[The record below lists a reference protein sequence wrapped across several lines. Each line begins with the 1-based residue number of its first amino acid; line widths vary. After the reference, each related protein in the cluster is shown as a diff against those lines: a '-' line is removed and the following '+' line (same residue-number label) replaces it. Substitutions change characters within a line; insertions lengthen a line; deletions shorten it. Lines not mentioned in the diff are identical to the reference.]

1 MFHPDTQFLI
11 DHWTSLA
18 ARSDSRG
25 GVPYRA
31 TLLPDALGLRL
42 PRTFIAERSINALH
56 LRLVGGWIES
66 LHAST
71 LKAEPLSS
79 LWRAESRPMIE
90 AAVQRAMDEAAPVVI
105 NATVGAAG
113 CSLEVTLAP
122 LRNASGRIDRILGLY
137 APLSSLTLTRDESRQ
152 LTGRFARTARSVS
165 RPPLSLAAIDGRR
178 VA

>member
-18 ARSDSRG
+18 ARRGTRG
-25 GVPYRA
+25 GVPDRA
-31 TLLPDALGLRL
+31 DLKPDALGLRL
-42 PRTFIAERSINALH
+42 PRSFMAERKGAEVR

-66 LHAST
+66 LHGAPLASET
-71 LKAEPLSS
+71 LAS
-79 LWRAESRPMIE
+79 LWRAESRAMIQ
-90 AAVQRAMDEAAPVVI
+90 AAAQRAMDETAPMVV

-113 CSLEVTLAP
+113 SSLEIALAP
-122 LRNASGRIDRILGLY
+122 MRSASGRVDRILGLY

-152 LTGRFARTARSVS
+152 LTGRFARTVRSVS
-165 RPPLSLAAIDGRR
+165 RPPLSLAAVDGRR

>member
-11 DHWTSLA
+11 DHWTRLA

-31 TLLPDALGLRL
+31 TLFPDALGLRL
-42 PRTFIAERSINALH
+42 PRTFIAERSVNTLR

-66 LHAST
+66 LHAAT
-71 LKAEPLSS
+71 LKSEPLSS
-79 LWRAESRPMIE
+79 LWKVESAPMIE

-113 CSLEVTLAP
+113 SSLEITFTP
-122 LRNASGRIDRILGLY
+122 LRSAAGRIDRILGLY
-137 APLSSLTLTRDESRQ
+137 APLTSLTLTRDESRQ
-152 LTGRFARTARSVS
+152 LTGRFARTTRSVS

>member
-18 ARSDSRG
+18 ARRDSRG
-25 GVPYRA
+25 GVPDR
-31 TLLPDALGLRL
+31 TSLKPDALGLRL
-42 PRTFIAERSINALH
+42 PRAFVAERREDDMR

-66 LHAST
+66 LHGARLT
-71 LKAEPLSS
+71 RETLSS
-79 LWRAESRPMIE
+79 LWRADSRAMID
-90 AAVQRAMDEAAPVVI
+90 AAVQRAVDETAPVVI

-113 CSLEVTLAP
+113 SSLEITLTP
-122 LRNASGRIDRILGLY
+122 MRSASGRIDRILGLY
-137 APLSSLTLTRDESRQ
+137 APLSSLTLTKDESRQ

-165 RPPLSLAAIDGRR
+165 RPPLCLAAIDGRR